1 MLDVS
6 SNFQLTPASRYHVS
20 LAVDDSEIR
29 EAQRLRYKV
38 FADEMGARLSS
49 ILPGHD
55 IDLYDPF
62 CDHLLVRELGSGE
75 VVGTYR
81 ILPPEAASASAA
93 ITRTGIRPH
102 PLNFC
107 ARAWPSSD
115 VRACTRRIAAV
126 ASSPGCGW
134 GWPIHDALRL

>member
-29 EAQRLRYKV
+29 EAQRLRHEI
-38 FADEMGARLSS
+38 FAEEMGARLSS
-49 ILPGHD
+49 VLPGHD

-81 ILPPEAASASAA
+81 ILPPRPPGTSAA
-93 ITRTGIRPH
+93 IIPNRNSTSPGCIS
-102 PLNFC
+102 C
-107 ARAWPSSD
+107 ARAWPNWD

-126 ASSPGCGW
+126 ASSPACGW
-134 GWPIHDALRL
+134 DWPIT